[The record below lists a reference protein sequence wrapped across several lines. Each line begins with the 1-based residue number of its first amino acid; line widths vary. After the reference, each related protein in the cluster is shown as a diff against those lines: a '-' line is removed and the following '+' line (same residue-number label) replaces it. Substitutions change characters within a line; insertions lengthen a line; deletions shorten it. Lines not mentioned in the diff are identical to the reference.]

1 MRITVNEKK
10 FENGFDED
18 SDIFIRKPLH
28 QQILRVVTK
37 SPDKNLVLAL
47 DDRWGNGKTS
57 FVKMMESEI
66 TKNHHEELSVIYF
79 DAFENDYQTDP
90 FISLSSKIYELLE
103 GEKGTTKR
111 LSEKLL
117 SAGKKL
123 GVSFLTNGTKFAI
136 STMTAGL
143 VSGGVLD
150 KAADTISESIS
161 SPLEEYIEEKIKS
174 SKAEQ
179 KNIEDF
185 RNVLKEIHT
194 VSNKKILFIIDELDR
209 ARPDYSLDL
218 LEKIKH
224 LFSVEGLVFLLVVN
238 RDQFEKSI
246 ECRYGSID
254 SRLYLNKFIHY
265 WFTLPKVR
273 KNRRDVTRGYETST
287 IERYLL
293 QLGGSAGLFSKG
305 GVVVKTLAYL
315 LDLNNCSLREA
326 ERCYSVMAILDNS
339 KIIGGFNIVE
349 YQAAF
354 SLVTYLK
361 VNNPT
366 LIERLIS
373 RDVGYDQA
381 MRELKIP
388 TPELLPSEEAYYIS
402 EIITYTLLSEN
413 ELREKRQANDPLV
426 KKLEGIY
433 SRRADHIESISRSLD
448 NMHINNY

>member
-218 LEKIKH
+218 LE
-224 LFSVEGLVFLLVVN
+224 
-238 RDQFEKSI
+238 
-246 ECRYGSID
+246 
-254 SRLYLNKFIHY
+254 
-265 WFTLPKVR
+265 
-273 KNRRDVTRGYETST
+273 
-287 IERYLL
+287 
-293 QLGGSAGLFSKG
+293 
-305 GVVVKTLAYL
+305 
-315 LDLNNCSLREA
+315 
-326 ERCYSVMAILDNS
+326 
-339 KIIGGFNIVE
+339 
-349 YQAAF
+349 
-354 SLVTYLK
+354 
-361 VNNPT
+361 
-366 LIERLIS
+366 
-373 RDVGYDQA
+373 
-381 MRELKIP
+381 
-388 TPELLPSEEAYYIS
+388 
-402 EIITYTLLSEN
+402 
-413 ELREKRQANDPLV
+413 
-426 KKLEGIY
+426 
-433 SRRADHIESISRSLD
+433 
-448 NMHINNY
+448 

>member
-1 MRITVNEKK
+1 MRVTVSERK
-10 FENGFDED
+10 FDKGFDQD
-18 SDIFIRKPLH
+18 SDIFSRKTLH
-28 QQILRVVTK
+28 QQIVRVVTK

-66 TKNHHEELSVIYF
+66 ILNHGEELDVIYF

-103 GEKGTTKR
+103 NEKGTTKK

-117 SAGKKL
+117 TAGKKL

-143 VSGGVLD
+143 VNGGVLD
-150 KAADTISESIS
+150 KAGDSITESLS

-185 RNVLKEIHT
+185 KGVLKEIHT
-194 VSNKKILFIIDELDR
+194 VSNKKVLFIIDELDR

-224 LFSVEGLVFLLVVN
+224 LFSVEGFVFLLVVN
-238 RDQFEKSI
+238 REQFEKSI

-265 WFTLPKVR
+265 WFTLPKIR
-273 KNRRDVTRGYETST
+273 KTRPDTMLNYQNSTLET
-287 IERYLL
+287 YLL
-293 QLGGSAGLFSKG
+293 QLGGNAGLFSRG
-305 GVVVKTLAYL
+305 GALVKVLAFL
-315 LDLNNCSLREA
+315 LDINNCSLREA

-339 KIIGGFNIVE
+339 DLISGFNLLDYAVC
-349 YQAAF
+349 F

-361 VNNPT
+361 VNNPI
-366 LIERLIS
+366 LIDKLI
-373 RDVGYDQA
+373 
-381 MRELKIP
+381 LKK
-388 TPELLPSEEAYYIS
+388 
-402 EIITYTLLSEN
+402 ITYEQVMNELNIIGSAVSFNDEAMQISKVVKYSLLSEE
-413 ELREKRQANDPLV
+413 ELRKKRLDGDDEV
-426 KKLEGIY
+426 REMEGY
-433 SRRADHIESISRSLD
+433 SRRRANYIETISRSLEL
-448 NMHINNY
+448 MHLNTN

>member
-1 MRITVNEKK
+1 MRITVSERT
-10 FENGFDED
+10 FDNGFDAD
-18 SDIFIRKPLH
+18 SDIFSRKKLH
-28 QQILRVVTK
+28 QQILRVITK

-66 TKNHHEELSVIYF
+66 KINHDEELSVIYF

-90 FISLSSKIYELLE
+90 FISLSSKIYELLDSQ
-103 GEKGTTKR
+103 KGTTKK
-111 LSEKLL
+111 LGEKLL

-136 STMTAGL
+136 STLTAGI

-150 KAADTISESIS
+150 QAGESISESLS
-161 SPLEEYIEEKIKS
+161 SPLEDYIEEKIKS

-185 RNVLKEIHT
+185 KNVLKDIYT

-224 LFSVEGLVFLLVVN
+224 LFSVEGFVFLLVVN
-238 RDQFEKSI
+238 REQFEKSI

-265 WFTLPKVR
+265 WFTLPKIR
-273 KNRRDVTRGYETST
+273 KINSDIALSHQNSTLET
-287 IERYLL
+287 YLM
-293 QLGGSAGLFSKG
+293 QLGGNAGLYSRG
-305 GVVVKTLAYL
+305 GPLVRALAYL
-315 LDLNNCSLREA
+315 LDINNCSLREA

-339 KIIGGFNIVE
+339 HLIGGFNIPE
-349 YQAAF
+349 YAVSF

-361 VNNPT
+361 VNNPN
-366 LIERLIS
+366 LIDRILAKNIS
-373 RDVGYDQA
+373 LDQV
-381 MRELKIP
+381 MRELKI
-388 TPELLPSEEAYYIS
+388 TDSEMYLNEMAHHIS
-402 EIITYTLLSEN
+402 RVIQYTLYSEK
-413 ELREKRQANDPLV
+413 ELKEKRESGDTFV
-426 KKLEGIY
+426 REVEGMVP
-433 SRRADHIESISRSLD
+433 RRLKYIEDISSSL
-448 NMHINNY
+448 NLMHLNNR